1 LNDLFPS
8 SGASAKRRESRVEE
22 AHVMHSRLLHLSLS
36 LFLMIAF
43 LAPSMGQD
51 KGKERQPG
59 AAPPARKD
67 AGDEE
72 DYRRFFKRPSNA
84 DEYWNAIQFE
94 IDVGKYD
101 LAAVHLHNFL
111 NFKPSD
117 ADLVKL
123 ADEVGV
129 SAFLRLRNIRTW
141 SDDPRTNRQALA
153 DVEQLIKRVTDAV
166 NKIRRDPARIQ
177 GFIKNLTASPEE
189 NAYALKELAK
199 SGAVVVPYLIDALRQ
214 ASPEERVR
222 YLDAL
227 ERLGPDTIPP
237 MVAALD
243 SNDQRLQIDL
253 IRIFR
258 KRYSASTVKLIHRE
272 VVPSLWFFANSPSQ
286 PEEVRR
292 EAMAALSFFLETPA
306 GKLPPARFEL
316 TRLAENYYLHRATFA
331 DPNAVTIWRWDG
343 QHVVDGWPGAP
354 TVSADKAEEYYG
366 RRFASQALLLDPDFT
381 PAQVVLLSLILD
393 KTQSRA
399 GLDQALERVA
409 PQVHNLLGTVQPELV
424 NAVLERALEEHRVA
438 VVLGA
443 VRDLGE
449 RKEIRAVRPLGRMQP
464 PLVRALYYPDRRVQM
479 AAAEALLQIPNSA
492 ASLATTRV
500 VEVLRRAVAAE
511 PEARQRPKVLIGYF
525 NEDIRN
531 RVAAT
536 VAALGYEAVAVNTG
550 REMMQRLGQ
559 ASDIALLLFEEEL
572 PNPGL
577 FQLLGELR
585 ADRFASQLPILLTSA
600 PARVDATGRLPD
612 VANQRQLLIGEAAR
626 REERLR
632 RNMATYPNITV
643 IPPTLALDAKALRPL
658 IQARLD
664 DPANPTLSAKEMK
677 DYSERSIENLAR
689 MARGEIAGYDVEPAG
704 PTVLAALRAPSKLTP
719 KGQGFAIEV
728 AARIRSEEAQ
738 TVLANVLADSKRTTA
753 VRIAAANALVRNIQ
767 QFSPLLTR
775 GQVRVLAELYAD
787 PKLEEPLKN
796 NVALVLGSLQPS
808 TRRSSDLL
816 LRFQP
821 PAPGESAPKPDK

>member
-1 LNDLFPS
+1 M
-8 SGASAKRRESRVEE
+8 R
-22 AHVMHSRLLHLSLS
+22 SRLLNLSLS

-43 LAPSMGQD
+43 LTPSPGQD
-51 KGKERQPG
+51 KVNPRQPG

-67 AGDEE
+67 IGDEE
-72 DYRRFFKRPSNA
+72 DYRRFFKRPTNT

-111 NFKPSD
+111 NYKPSD

-123 ADEVGV
+123 ADEAGV
-129 SAFLRLRNIRTW
+129 AAFLRLRNIRTW
-141 SDDPRTNRQALA
+141 SDDPKTNRQALA

-177 GFIKNLTASPEE
+177 GYVKNLTASPEE

-199 SGAVVVPYLIDALRQ
+199 SGGVVVPYLLDALRQ
-214 ASPEERVR
+214 ASPDERVR

-227 ERLGPDTIPP
+227 ERMGPDTIAP

-243 SNDQRLQIDL
+243 SNNPQLQVDL

-258 KRYSASTVKLIHRE
+258 KRYSANTVRIIQRE
-272 VVPSLWFFANSPSQ
+272 VVPNLWFFANSPSQ

-292 EAMAALSFFLETPA
+292 QATAALSFFLETPA

-316 TRLAENYYLHRATFA
+316 TRLAEDYYLHRVKFA
-331 DPNAVTIWRWDG
+331 DPNAVTVWRWDG
-343 QHVVDGWPGAP
+343 QTVVEGWPGAP
-354 TVSADKAEEYYG
+354 TISADKAEEYYG
-366 RRFASQALLLDPDFT
+366 MRFASQALMLDPVFT

-393 KTQSRA
+393 KTQTIA
-399 GLDQALERVA
+399 GLDKSLERAA
-409 PQVHNLLGTVQPELV
+409 PQVHDLLGTVQPALV
-424 NAVLERALEEHRVA
+424 NAVLERALEEQRIPVI
-438 VVLGA
+438 LGA

-449 RKEIRAVRPLGRMQP
+449 RKEIRAVRPMGRLQP

-479 AAAEALLQIPNSA
+479 AAAEALLQVPNSA
-492 ASLATTRV
+492 SSLATTRV

-511 PEARQRPKVLIGYF
+511 PEVRQRPKVLIGYF

-531 RVAAT
+531 RVAAVIT
-536 VAALGYEAVAVNTG
+536 TTGYEVVAVSTG

-585 ADRFASQLPILLTSA
+585 ADRFASQLPILLTSVPPRA
-600 PARVDATGRLPD
+600 DASGRLPD
-612 VANQRQLLIGEAAR
+612 VPSQRALLLGEAAR

-632 RNMATYPNITV
+632 RNMAPYPNITV
-643 IPPTLALDAKALRPL
+643 IPPTLALDSRALRSL
-658 IQARLD
+658 IQSRLD
-664 DPANPTLSAKEMK
+664 DPANPTLSAQEMK
-677 DYSERSIENLAR
+677 DYAEHSIENLAR
-689 MARGEIAGYDVEPAG
+689 LARGAVSGYDVGPAG

-719 KGQGFAIEV
+719 KGQGFATEV
-728 AARIRSEEAQ
+728 AARIRSAEAQ
-738 TVLANVLADSKRTTA
+738 TVLANVLADGKRTTA
-753 VRIAAANALVRNIQ
+753 VRIAAANALVRNVQ

-775 GQVRVLAELYAD
+775 DQVSVLAEMYAD
-787 PKLEEPLKN
+787 PKLDELLKN
-796 NVALVLGSLQPS
+796 NVSVVLGSLQPS
-808 TRRSSDLL
+808 AQRSSDLL
-816 LRFQP
+816 LRYQP
-821 PAPGESAPKPDK
+821 PTPGAPPKK